1 MMNMIMM
8 MIIIIRMITMSYQG
22 WIQLENFN
30 EIQGFLSISVLL
42 IFAIRFFQLCHV
54 LRFSAFL
61 GYSSQKCIRL
71 SPRALMPQ
79 NSNYS
84 IMQC

>member
-8 MIIIIRMITMSYQG
+8 MIIIIRMITMSYQC

-42 IFAIRFFQLCHV
+42 IFAIRFF
-54 LRFSAFL
+54 
-61 GYSSQKCIRL
+61 
-71 SPRALMPQ
+71 
-79 NSNYS
+79 
-84 IMQC
+84 

>member
-8 MIIIIRMITMSYQG
+8 MMIIIRMITMSYQG

-42 IFAIRFFQLCHV
+42 IFAIRFF
-54 LRFSAFL
+54 
-61 GYSSQKCIRL
+61 
-71 SPRALMPQ
+71 
-79 NSNYS
+79 
-84 IMQC
+84 

>member
-8 MIIIIRMITMSYQG
+8 MIIIIRLITMSYQG

-42 IFAIRFFQLCHV
+42 IFAIRFF
-54 LRFSAFL
+54 
-61 GYSSQKCIRL
+61 
-71 SPRALMPQ
+71 
-79 NSNYS
+79 
-84 IMQC
+84 

>member
-8 MIIIIRMITMSYQG
+8 MIIIIRMTTMSYQG

-42 IFAIRFFQLCHV
+42 IFAIRFF
-54 LRFSAFL
+54 
-61 GYSSQKCIRL
+61 
-71 SPRALMPQ
+71 
-79 NSNYS
+79 
-84 IMQC
+84 

>member
-30 EIQGFLSISVLL
+30 EIQGFLSIFVLL
-42 IFAIRFFQLCHV
+42 IFAIRFF
-54 LRFSAFL
+54 
-61 GYSSQKCIRL
+61 
-71 SPRALMPQ
+71 
-79 NSNYS
+79 
-84 IMQC
+84 

>member
-42 IFAIRFFQLCHV
+42 IFAIRFL
-54 LRFSAFL
+54 
-61 GYSSQKCIRL
+61 
-71 SPRALMPQ
+71 
-79 NSNYS
+79 
-84 IMQC
+84 

>member
-42 IFAIRFFQLCHV
+42 IFVIRFF
-54 LRFSAFL
+54 
-61 GYSSQKCIRL
+61 
-71 SPRALMPQ
+71 
-79 NSNYS
+79 
-84 IMQC
+84 

>member
-30 EIQGFLSISVLL
+30 EIQGFLSISGLL
-42 IFAIRFFQLCHV
+42 IFAIRFF
-54 LRFSAFL
+54 
-61 GYSSQKCIRL
+61 
-71 SPRALMPQ
+71 
-79 NSNYS
+79 
-84 IMQC
+84 

>member
-30 EIQGFLSISVLL
+30 KIQGFLSISVLL
-42 IFAIRFFQLCHV
+42 IFAIRFF
-54 LRFSAFL
+54 
-61 GYSSQKCIRL
+61 
-71 SPRALMPQ
+71 
-79 NSNYS
+79 
-84 IMQC
+84 

>member
-8 MIIIIRMITMSYQG
+8 MIIIGMITMSYQG

-42 IFAIRFFQLCHV
+42 IFAIRFF
-54 LRFSAFL
+54 
-61 GYSSQKCIRL
+61 
-71 SPRALMPQ
+71 
-79 NSNYS
+79 
-84 IMQC
+84 

>member
-8 MIIIIRMITMSYQG
+8 MIIIIRMITMSYEG

-42 IFAIRFFQLCHV
+42 IFAIRFF
-54 LRFSAFL
+54 
-61 GYSSQKCIRL
+61 
-71 SPRALMPQ
+71 
-79 NSNYS
+79 
-84 IMQC
+84 

>member
-1 MMNMIMM
+1 MMINMIMM

-42 IFAIRFFQLCHV
+42 IFAIRFF
-54 LRFSAFL
+54 
-61 GYSSQKCIRL
+61 
-71 SPRALMPQ
+71 
-79 NSNYS
+79 
-84 IMQC
+84 

>member
-30 EIQGFLSISVLL
+30 EIQGFVSISVLL
-42 IFAIRFFQLCHV
+42 IFVIRFF
-54 LRFSAFL
+54 
-61 GYSSQKCIRL
+61 
-71 SPRALMPQ
+71 
-79 NSNYS
+79 
-84 IMQC
+84 

>member
-8 MIIIIRMITMSYQG
+8 MIIIIRMMTMSYQG

-42 IFAIRFFQLCHV
+42 IFAIRFF
-54 LRFSAFL
+54 
-61 GYSSQKCIRL
+61 
-71 SPRALMPQ
+71 
-79 NSNYS
+79 
-84 IMQC
+84 

>member
-42 IFAIRFFQLCHV
+42 IFVIRFV
-54 LRFSAFL
+54 
-61 GYSSQKCIRL
+61 
-71 SPRALMPQ
+71 
-79 NSNYS
+79 
-84 IMQC
+84 

>member
-8 MIIIIRMITMSYQG
+8 MIIIVRMITMSYQG

-42 IFAIRFFQLCHV
+42 IFAIRFF
-54 LRFSAFL
+54 
-61 GYSSQKCIRL
+61 
-71 SPRALMPQ
+71 
-79 NSNYS
+79 
-84 IMQC
+84 

>member
-42 IFAIRFFQLCHV
+42 IFAIRFF
-54 LRFSAFL
+54 
-61 GYSSQKCIRL
+61 
-71 SPRALMPQ
+71 
-79 NSNYS
+79 
-84 IMQC
+84 

>member
-1 MMNMIMM
+1 MMMNMIMM

-42 IFAIRFFQLCHV
+42 IFAIRFF
-54 LRFSAFL
+54 
-61 GYSSQKCIRL
+61 
-71 SPRALMPQ
+71 
-79 NSNYS
+79 
-84 IMQC
+84 

>member
-22 WIQLENFN
+22 WIQLENFD

-42 IFAIRFFQLCHV
+42 IFAIRFF
-54 LRFSAFL
+54 
-61 GYSSQKCIRL
+61 
-71 SPRALMPQ
+71 
-79 NSNYS
+79 
-84 IMQC
+84 